1 MMMQKQAFKAAV
13 AGKSSQRL
21 QAPVRQVRVRV
32 STEEAETAA
41 PPKVDFTP
49 NTQAASGYVEFD
61 TAGQSNMYPVVT
73 KAFEVGSN
81 QDTLET
87 GSANLVVGLGAG
99 GIAVAVLAL
108 GLVALSQQGAGS
120 DPIEQFKTLSEYAA
134 AFSAEL

>member
-1 MMMQKQAFKAAV
+1 MKLTGVAV
-13 AGKSSQRL
+13 RPS
-21 QAPVRQVRVRV
+21 VRIRV
-32 STEEAETAA
+32 STEEAVTE

-49 NTQAASGYVEFD
+49 NTQAATGYVEFD

-73 KAFEVGSN
+73 KAYETGSD

-87 GSANLVVGLGAG
+87 SSANLAVGVGAG
-99 GIAVAVLAL
+99 VIAVAVLAL
-108 GLVALSQQGAGS
+108 GLAALSQQGAGS